1 MQVLGSAHKIS
12 GECSLLL
19 TKNLPVTRANH
30 RLRHWAIASI
40 LFSLISGHDLAQAAA
55 GSGEAQVR
63 DYVALDSPII
73 VNIFTRDTVH
83 FLRVTA
89 EFKLSKPELAST
101 LTAHL
106 AAIRH
111 DLILLLS
118 EKRYFELTTVQGKT
132 RLRQEA
138 LTAVQQIM
146 KEQTGEAVVEEIYF
160 TSLVLQ

>member
-1 MQVLGSAHKIS
+1 MERHNLRAERAIPRHEQKRRGQLAAAA
-12 GECSLLL
+12 LLL
-19 TKNLPVTRANH
+19 AGSMAPVAV
-30 RLRHWAIASI
+30 L
-40 LFSLISGHDLAQAAA
+40 AAA
-55 GSGEAQVR
+55 SSEGEPR
-63 DYVALDSPII
+63 DYVALDGPII

-101 LTAHL
+101 LRTHL

-111 DLILLLS
+111 DLILLMS
-118 EKRYFELTTVQGKT
+118 EKRYFELTTTQGKA

-138 LTAVQQIM
+138 LAVVQQIM
-146 KEQTGEAVVEEIYF
+146 KAQTGEPVVEEIYF

>member
-1 MQVLGSAHKIS
+1 M
-12 GECSLLL
+12 
-19 TKNLPVTRANH
+19 
-30 RLRHWAIASI
+30 ASI
-40 LFSLISGHDLAQAAA
+40 LLGVLSGHDVVQAAA
-55 GSGEAQVR
+55 GSAEGEAR
-63 DYVALDSPII
+63 DYVALDTPII

-89 EFKLSKPELAST
+89 EFKLSKPELAGT
-101 LTAHL
+101 LKAHL

-132 RLRQEA
+132 RLREEA

-146 KEQTGEAVVEEIYF
+146 KEQTGESVVEEIYF

>member
-1 MQVLGSAHKIS
+1 MLAKKTTSAFMQHRCPSWAAAV
-12 GECSLLL
+12 LLL
-19 TKNLPVTRANH
+19 A
-30 RLRHWAIASI
+30 AS
-40 LFSLISGHDLAQAAA
+40 LTPHCTFAVPSSE
-55 GSGEAQVR
+55 GEPQ
-63 DYVALDSPII
+63 DYVALDGPII

-101 LTAHL
+101 LRTHL

-111 DLILLLS
+111 DLILLMS
-118 EKRYFELTTVQGKT
+118 EKRYFELTTAQGKV

-138 LTAVQQIM
+138 LAAVQRIM
-146 KEQTGEAVVEEIYF
+146 KEQTGEPVVEEIYF

>member
-1 MQVLGSAHKIS
+1 MLTRVGAFAITTGGPCWRVAVLLVAFGL
-12 GECSLLL
+12 GQD
-19 TKNLPVTRANH
+19 
-30 RLRHWAIASI
+30 
-40 LFSLISGHDLAQAAA
+40 FAQAAA
-55 GSGEAQVR
+55 DAAAGEPR

-73 VNIFTRDTVH
+73 VNVFTRDTVH

-89 EFKLSKPELAST
+89 EFKLSKPELASA
-101 LTAHL
+101 LQAHL

-111 DLILLLS
+111 DLILLFS

-138 LTAVQQIM
+138 LATVQQIM
-146 KEQTGEAVVEEIYF
+146 KARTGESVVEEIYF